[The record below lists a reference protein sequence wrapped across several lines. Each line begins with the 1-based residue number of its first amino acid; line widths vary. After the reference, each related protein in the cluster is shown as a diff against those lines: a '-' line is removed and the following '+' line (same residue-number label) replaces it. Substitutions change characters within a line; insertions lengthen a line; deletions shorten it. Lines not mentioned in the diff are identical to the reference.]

1 MWRQRWWRRSRR
13 RRRRRRRTTLIK
25 SNNPHLAGG
34 EKYINMPNQGN
45 TPCLPYNHPTWA
57 KLGPSSPAGPSIL
70 RLDIDGRLEVS
81 LTKVTPGISLGGEEA
96 RPVGNF
102 TNEEKKH
109 MAWFKPW
116 KIMKKS

>member
-1 MWRQRWWRRSRR
+1 
-13 RRRRRRRTTLIK
+13 
-25 SNNPHLAGG
+25 
-34 EKYINMPNQGN
+34 
-45 TPCLPYNHPTWA
+45 
-57 KLGPSSPAGPSIL
+57 
-70 RLDIDGRLEVS
+70 VS